1 MLSWSPRCAS
11 GKTARPGAD
20 HNRFAR
26 WPAGTSQEMA
36 VDYLAIYLND
46 HLAGATAGVELAR
59 RVCARNSG
67 DPRFGAPLARLRA
80 EIEADRQTLE
90 SVMKARGVR
99 PDPVKRIGAH
109 LAEKLGRLKPN
120 GQLRGYSPLSRV
132 LELEGLGLGI
142 TGKLRLWR
150 LLAEVEDASLR
161 GFDFDALAVRAENQ
175 RHKVEELQS
184 QAAALL

>member
-1 MLSWSPRCAS
+1 
-11 GKTARPGAD
+11 
-20 HNRFAR
+20 
-26 WPAGTSQEMA
+26 
-36 VDYLAIYLND
+36 
-46 HLAGATAGVELAR
+46 
-59 RVCARNSG
+59 
-67 DPRFGAPLARLRA
+67 
-80 EIEADRQTLE
+80 
-90 SVMKARGVR
+90 MKARGVR